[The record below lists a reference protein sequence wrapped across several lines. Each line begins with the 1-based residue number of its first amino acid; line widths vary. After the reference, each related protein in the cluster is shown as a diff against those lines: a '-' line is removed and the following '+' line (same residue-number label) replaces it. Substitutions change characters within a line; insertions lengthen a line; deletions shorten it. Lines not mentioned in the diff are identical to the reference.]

1 MVLMK
6 KKFLVVLLVIL
17 ALPALLSARS
27 LLDVSLGFGGTY
39 TNRGDSSFSEG
50 ITNSKNWMFGGEVT
64 VRFTVIQAQAMAF
77 PVECADEGQ
86 GVLLLGLGSLN
97 LPVLGSLVFL
107 ELGVGPSVT
116 YVPSTTDNGGS
127 YYILKGDDNKPKA
140 SEITFTDALMESP
153 LYLQLGL
160 GLEIGKVGLRVRY
173 LFESE
178 STLKNFIKTRSP
190 MELFQLNS
198 GSLSLALSL
207 KMF

>member
-1 MVLMK
+1 MK

-27 LLDVSLGFGGTY
+27 LLDVSLGFGGSY
-39 TNRGDSSFSEG
+39 TNQGDSSFSEG
-50 ITNSKNWMFGGEVT
+50 IANSKNWMFGGEVT
-64 VRFTVIQAQAMAF
+64 VRFAIVQAQAMAF

-107 ELGVGPSVT
+107 ELGMGPSVT
-116 YVPSTTDNGGS
+116 YVPSTKNNGGS
-127 YYILKGDDNKPKA
+127 YYILKDDAEAQA
-140 SEITFTDALMESP
+140 SATTFTDALMASP

-178 STLKNFIKTRSP
+178 STLENFINTRSP

-207 KMF
+207 RMF